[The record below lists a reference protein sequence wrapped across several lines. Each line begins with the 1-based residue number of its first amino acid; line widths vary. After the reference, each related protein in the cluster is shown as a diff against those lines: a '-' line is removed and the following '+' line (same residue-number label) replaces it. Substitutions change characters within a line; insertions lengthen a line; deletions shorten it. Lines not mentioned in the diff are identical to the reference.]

1 LRGGG
6 MMKKIN
12 IAIITIFIL
21 LTAGAV
27 FAENIQQSADIELT
41 EGKWVEMSQRFPI
54 PSMSIEAVSEPD
66 PEMLAKWWESLN
78 DEILT
83 QLVEWSLESNRDL
96 ASARSKVTEARAA
109 LGINKAALLPW
120 LDNTDYWYNSRT
132 PVQTGGKG
140 KGIDIYRLGIDA
152 SWEIDI
158 FGGRRE
164 TVKAGAASLEAQYAS
179 LQAAWV
185 SLSAEVALN
194 YLTLRTLQERLFI
207 AEKNLLLQ
215 EETLEMLQSRVDA
228 GLSDHLA
235 LSQSKYTLEQTKAEI
250 PPIQKSI
257 EEVKN
262 SLAILTGR
270 VPGSLDQMLSERKP
284 LPKLDQEM
292 MTGIPANSI
301 RQRPDIFAAERQL
314 AAQIARKKSA
324 RADLWPKFYL
334 LGSIGTEGLD
344 TGSLFEGPNKA
355 YSFGP
360 KIVWPIFHAGAIR
373 NNIKVHTA
381 RQEQYLA
388 AYEQTVLKAV
398 AEVRTALTAGIEE
411 RKRNEALRRGTEAA
425 QTALDVANDKYRN
438 GLTDFNNVIN
448 AQRALLSLSEATVIS
463 DGQITS
469 DTVMLFKALGGG
481 WAPIS
486 EEYET
491 SAAKK

>member
-1 LRGGG
+1 
-6 MMKKIN
+6 MKKIN
-12 IAIITIFIL
+12 IAIISIFIIL
-21 LTAGAV
+21 LAGPIFADNAKDTA
-27 FAENIQQSADIELT
+27 DTELR
-41 EGKWVEMSQRFPI
+41 EGKWIEMTHRYPI
-54 PSMSIEAVSEPD
+54 SAMSGDVLSEPD

-96 ASARSKVTEARAA
+96 VSARSKVTEARAS
-109 LGINKAALLPW
+109 LGINKADLLPW
-120 LDNTDYWYNSRT
+120 LDNTDYWNNKRT
-132 PVQTGGKG
+132 PVETGGTG
-140 KGIDIYRLGIDA
+140 KGVNIFRLGIDA

-158 FGGRRE
+158 FGGKRE
-164 TVKAGAASLEAQYAS
+164 NVKAGAASLEAQYAS
-179 LQAAWV
+179 LHAAWV

-194 YLTLRTLQERLFI
+194 YLTLRTLQERLLI
-207 AEKNLLLQ
+207 AESNLALQ
-215 EETLEMLQSRVDA
+215 EDTLEMLQSRVDA

-235 LSQSKYTLEQTKAEI
+235 LNQSKYTLEQTKAEI

-262 SLAILTGR
+262 NLAVLTGK
-270 VPGSLDQMLSERKP
+270 VPGSLGVMLDEMKSI
-284 LPKLDQEM
+284 PKLDEKM

-314 AAQIARKKSA
+314 VAQIARKKSA
-324 RADLWPKFYL
+324 KADLWPKFYL
-334 LGSIGTEGLD
+334 LGSIGTEALD
-344 TGSLFEGPNKA
+344 SGSLFEGPNKA

-373 NNIKVHTA
+373 NNIKVQTA

-398 AEVRTALTAGIEE
+398 AEVRNALTSGKEE
-411 RKRNEALRRGTEAA
+411 RKRNEALRRGRDAA
-425 QTALDVANDKYRN
+425 QVALDVANDKYRN

-448 AQRALLSLSEATVIS
+448 AQRALLSMSEATAIS

-469 DTVMLFKALGGG
+469 DSVKLFKALGGG

-486 EEYET
+486 EEYEI
-491 SAAKK
+491 SAVKK

>member
-1 LRGGG
+1 
-6 MMKKIN
+6 MKKVK
-12 IAIITIFIL
+12 IAIISIFIL
-21 LTAGAV
+21 LMAGSV
-27 FAENIQQSADIELT
+27 FAENAPQQNADIELS
-41 EGKWVEMSQRFPI
+41 EGKWVEMAHRYPI
-54 PSMSIEAVSEPD
+54 SAVSGDVLSCPD
-66 PEMLAKWWESLN
+66 PEILAKWWESLN

-83 QLVEWSLESNRDL
+83 QLVEWSLQSNRDL

-120 LDNTDYWYNSRT
+120 LDNTDYWYNART
-132 PVQTGGKG
+132 PVETGGSG
-140 KGIDIYRLGIDA
+140 KDIDIYRLGIDA

-158 FGGRRE
+158 FGGKRE
-164 TVKAGAASLEAQYAS
+164 GVKAGAASLEAQYAS
-179 LQAAWV
+179 LHAVWV

-194 YLTLRTLQERLFI
+194 YLTLRTLQERLLI
-207 AEKNLLLQ
+207 AERNLALQ
-215 EETLEMLQSRVDA
+215 EDTLEMLQSRVDA

-235 LSQSKYTLEQTKAEI
+235 LNQSKYTLEQTKAEI

-257 EEVKN
+257 EEVQN
-262 SLAILTGR
+262 NLAVLTGR

-284 LPKLDQEM
+284 LPKLDQKM

-324 RADLWPKFYL
+324 KADLWPKFYL
-334 LGSIGTEGLD
+334 IGSIGTEALD

-360 KIVWPIFHAGAIR
+360 KITWPIFHGGAIR
-373 NNIKVHTA
+373 NNIKVQTA

-398 AEVRTALTAGIEE
+398 SEVRNALTSAMEE
-411 RKRNEALRRGTEAA
+411 RKRNDALRRGREAA

-448 AQRALLSLSEATVIS
+448 AQRALLSLSEATAIS
-463 DGQITS
+463 DGQIAS
-469 DTVMLFKALGGG
+469 DSVTLFKALGGG

-491 SAAKK
+491 SAVNK

>member
-1 LRGGG
+1 
-6 MMKKIN
+6 MMKKIKV
-12 IAIITIFIL
+12 AIISILIL
-21 LTAGAV
+21 LMAGPL
-27 FAENIQQSADIELT
+27 FAENAQNHADTELS
-41 EGKWVEMSQRFPI
+41 EGKWIEMAHRYPI
-54 PSMSIEAVSEPD
+54 SAVSGDVLSCPD
-66 PEMLAKWWESLN
+66 PEILAKWWESLN

-83 QLVEWSLESNRDL
+83 QLVEWSLQSNRDL

-120 LDNTDYWYNSRT
+120 LDNTDYWYNART
-132 PVQTGGKG
+132 PVETGGSG
-140 KGIDIYRLGIDA
+140 KDIDLYRLGIDA

-158 FGGRRE
+158 FGGKRE
-164 TVKAGAASLEAQYAS
+164 GVKAGAASLEAQYAS
-179 LQAAWV
+179 LHAAWV

-194 YLTLRTLQERLFI
+194 YLTLRTLQERLLI
-207 AEKNLLLQ
+207 AESNLALQ
-215 EETLEMLQSRVDA
+215 EDTLDMLQSRVDA
-228 GLSDHLA
+228 GLSDYLA
-235 LSQSKYTLEQTKAEI
+235 LNQSKYTLEQTKAEI
-250 PPIQKSI
+250 PPIQNNI

-262 SLAILTGR
+262 NLAVLTGR

-284 LPKLDQEM
+284 LPKLDQKM

-314 AAQIARKKSA
+314 VAQIARKKSA
-324 RADLWPKFYL
+324 KADLWPKFYL
-334 LGSIGTEGLD
+334 LGSIGTEALD
-344 TGSLFEGPNKA
+344 SGSLFEGPNKA

-373 NNIKVHTA
+373 NNIKVQTA

-398 AEVRTALTAGIEE
+398 AEVRNALSSGIEE
-411 RKRNEALRRGTEAA
+411 RKRNDALRRGRDAA
-425 QTALDVANDKYRN
+425 QVALEVANDKYRN

-448 AQRALLSLSEATVIS
+448 AQRALLALSEATAIS

-469 DTVMLFKALGGG
+469 DSVKLFKALGGG

-491 SAAKK
+491 PALNE

>member
-1 LRGGG
+1 

-12 IAIITIFIL
+12 IAIISIFIL
-21 LTAGAV
+21 LLAGPI
-27 FAENIQQSADIELT
+27 FADNAQSHADTELS
-41 EGKWVEMSQRFPI
+41 EGKWIEMTQRYPI
-54 PSMSIEAVSEPD
+54 PSISGDVLISPD

-96 ASARSKVTEARAA
+96 VSARSKVTEARAS
-109 LGINKAALLPW
+109 LGINKADLLPW
-120 LDNTDYWYNSRT
+120 LDNTDYWYNRRT
-132 PVQTGGKG
+132 PVETGGTG
-140 KGIDIYRLGIDA
+140 KGVDIFRLGIDA

-158 FGGRRE
+158 FGGKRE
-164 TVKAGAASLEAQYAS
+164 NVKAGAASLEAQYAS
-179 LQAAWV
+179 LHAAWV

-194 YLTLRTLQERLFI
+194 YLTLRTLQERLLI
-207 AEKNLLLQ
+207 AEKNLVLQ

-235 LSQSKYTLEQTKAEI
+235 LNQSKYTLEQTKAEI
-250 PPIQKSI
+250 PPIKKSI

-262 SLAILTGR
+262 GLAVLTGR
-270 VPGSLDQMLSERKP
+270 VPGSLSEMLDEMKP
-284 LPKLDQEM
+284 IPKLDEKM

-334 LGSIGTEGLD
+334 LGSIGTEALD
-344 TGSLFEGPNKA
+344 TGSLFEGPSKA

-360 KIVWPIFHAGAIR
+360 KIVWPIFHGGAIR
-373 NNIKVHTA
+373 NNIKVQTA
-381 RQEQYLA
+381 KQEQYLA

-398 AEVRTALTAGIEE
+398 SEVRNALTAGMEE
-411 RKRNEALRRGTEAA
+411 RKRNEALRRGIEAA

-448 AQRALLSLSEATVIS
+448 AQRALLILSESRAIS

-469 DTVMLFKALGGG
+469 DSVKLFKALGGG
-481 WAPIS
+481 WAPLS
-486 EEYET
+486 KEYET
-491 SAAKK
+491 SAVKE

>member
-1 LRGGG
+1 
-6 MMKKIN
+6 MKKIN

-179 LQAAWV
+179 LHAAWV

-398 AEVRTALTAGIEE
+398 AEVRNALTAGIEE

-491 SAAKK
+491 SAVNK

>member
-1 LRGGG
+1 
-6 MMKKIN
+6 MKKIN

-179 LQAAWV
+179 LHAAWV

-398 AEVRTALTAGIEE
+398 AEVRNALTAGIEE

>member
-1 LRGGG
+1 
-6 MMKKIN
+6 MKKIN
-12 IAIITIFIL
+12 IAIISMLIL
-21 LTAGAV
+21 LMAGSL
-27 FAENIQQSADIELT
+27 FAENRQDNADTELM
-41 EGKWVEMSQRFPI
+41 EGKWIEMVHRYLI
-54 PSMSIEAVSEPD
+54 PATLGNVLSEPD
-66 PEMLAKWWESLN
+66 PEILAKWWESLD
-78 DEILT
+78 DEMLT
-83 QLVEWSLESNRDL
+83 QLVEWSLQSNRDL

-132 PVQTGGKG
+132 PVQTGGAG
-140 KGIDIYRLGIDA
+140 KGVDIYRLGIDA

-158 FGGRRE
+158 FGGKRE
-164 TVKAGAASLEAQYAS
+164 SVKAGAASLEAQYALLHAS
-179 LQAAWV
+179 WV

-194 YLTLRTLQERLFI
+194 YLTLRTLQERLLV
-207 AEKNLLLQ
+207 AERNLLLQ
-215 EETLEMLQSRVDA
+215 RETLEMLQSRVDA

-235 LSQSKYTLEQTKAEI
+235 LNQSKYTFEQTKAEI
-250 PPIQKSI
+250 PPIKNSI
-257 EEVKN
+257 EEIKN
-262 SLAILTGR
+262 MLAVLTGR
-270 VPGSLDQMLSERKP
+270 VPGSLNEMLDEKRAIPMLDSEK
-284 LPKLDQEM
+284 M
-292 MTGIPANSI
+292 IGIPANSI

-314 AAQIARKKSA
+314 VAQIARKKSA

-373 NNIKVHTA
+373 NNIKVQTA

-398 AEVRTALTAGIEE
+398 SEVRNALTAGIEE
-411 RKRNEALRRGTEAA
+411 RKRNEALRRGIEAA
-425 QTALDVANDKYRN
+425 QTALDVANDKYMN

-448 AQRALLSLSEATVIS
+448 AQRALLTLSEACAIS

-469 DTVMLFKALGGG
+469 SSVRLFKALGGG
-481 WAPIS
+481 WAPLS
-486 EEYET
+486 EEYE
-491 SAAKK
+491 SATVKK

>member
-1 LRGGG
+1 
-6 MMKKIN
+6 MKKIN
-12 IAIITIFIL
+12 IAVISIFIL
-21 LTAGAV
+21 LMAGSV
-27 FAENIQQSADIELT
+27 FAENAPQQNADIELS
-41 EGKWVEMSQRFPI
+41 EGKWIEMTHRYPI
-54 PSMSIEAVSEPD
+54 PAMSGDVLSEPD

-83 QLVEWSLESNRDL
+83 QLVEWSLQSNRDL

-132 PVQTGGKG
+132 PVETGGKG
-140 KGIDIYRLGIDA
+140 KGVEVYKLGIDA

-179 LQAAWV
+179 LHAAWV

-194 YLTLRTLQERLFI
+194 YLTLRTLQERLLI
-207 AEKNLLLQ
+207 AESNLALQ
-215 EETLEMLQSRVDA
+215 EDTLEMLQSRVDA

-235 LSQSKYTLEQTKAEI
+235 LNQSKYTLEQTKAEI

-262 SLAILTGR
+262 NLAVLTGR
-270 VPGSLDQMLSERKP
+270 VPGSLDQLLSERKP
-284 LPKLDQEM
+284 LPKLDQKM
-292 MTGIPANSI
+292 MTGIPANSL

-314 AAQIARKKSA
+314 VAQIARKKSA
-324 RADLWPKFYL
+324 KADLWPKFYL
-334 LGSIGTEGLD
+334 IGSIGTEALD
-344 TGSLFEGPNKA
+344 TGSLFEGPNKV

-373 NNIKVHTA
+373 NNIKVQTA

-398 AEVRTALTAGIEE
+398 AEVRNALTAGIEE
-411 RKRNEALRRGTEAA
+411 RKRNDALRRGREAA

-448 AQRALLSLSEATVIS
+448 AQRALLSLSEATAIS

-469 DTVMLFKALGGG
+469 DSVMLFKALGGG

-486 EEYET
+486 EEYDT
-491 SAAKK
+491 SAVNK

>member
-1 LRGGG
+1 

-12 IAIITIFIL
+12 ITIISMLIL
-21 LTAGAV
+21 LFAVPV
-27 FAENIQQSADIELT
+27 FAENAQSTVDTELR
-41 EGKWVEMSQRFPI
+41 EGKWLEMAQRYPI
-54 PSMSIEAVSEPD
+54 PSMSGDVLISPD

-83 QLVEWSLESNRDL
+83 KLVEWSLESNRDL
-96 ASARSKVTEARAA
+96 ASARSKVTESRAA
-109 LGINKAALLPW
+109 LGINKASLLPW

-132 PVQTGGKG
+132 PVQTGGAG
-140 KGIDIYRLGIDA
+140 KGFDIYRLGIDA

-158 FGGRRE
+158 FGGKRE
-164 TVKAGAASLEAQYAS
+164 SVKAGAASLEAQYAS
-179 LQAAWV
+179 LHASWV

-194 YLTLRTLQERLFI
+194 YLILRTLQQRLLI
-207 AEKNLLLQ
+207 AEKNMALQ

-235 LSQSKYTLEQTKAEI
+235 LNQSKYTLEQTKAEI
-250 PPIQKSI
+250 PPIKKSL

-262 SLAILTGR
+262 TLAVLTGR
-270 VPGSLDQMLSERKP
+270 VPGSLGEMLDEIKP
-284 LPKLDQEM
+284 IPMLDMKM
-292 MTGIPANSI
+292 MTGIPANNI

-334 LGSIGTEGLD
+334 LGSIGTEALD
-344 TGSLFEGPNKA
+344 TGSLFEGPSKA

-360 KIVWPIFHAGAIR
+360 KIVWPIFHGGAIR
-373 NNIKVHTA
+373 NNIKVQTA

-388 AYEQTVLKAV
+388 AYEQTVFKAV
-398 AEVRTALTAGIEE
+398 SEVRNALTSGLEE
-411 RKRNEALRRGTEAA
+411 RRRNESLRRGIEAA

-448 AQRALLSLSEATVIS
+448 AQRALLTLSEACAIS

-469 DTVMLFKALGGG
+469 NSVRLFKALGGG
-481 WAPIS
+481 WAPFS

-491 SAAKK
+491 TAVKK